1 MSGKPL
7 EKEFWLGGTADKHGK
22 WSWTD
27 ESDWGEPELALASLK
42 DPKKGECLTSKF
54 SFLEI
59 ALPDIPTAGHWKAED
74 CKKPLPAIYKVS
86 TLFLLA
92 GGKQI
97 TLWIDIKI

>member
-27 ESDWGEPELALASLK
+27 ESDWGEPELALVGLK

-59 ALPDIPTAGHWKAED
+59 AMLDVPTAGHWKAED

-86 TLFLLA
+86 SLVSTVW
-92 GGKQI
+92 KNQM
-97 TLWIDIKI
+97 TW